1 VGPANG
7 VEGTY
12 LFLKAQGN
20 SADGTDGNALHKVS
34 GETGNLVTE
43 TLSLDDSNVI
53 DNSLVGVEIGG
64 EPAIEHTELAR
75 EVVTQGTYF
84 P

>member
-1 VGPANG
+1 
-7 VEGTY
+7 
-12 LFLKAQGN
+12 
-20 SADGTDGNALHKVS
+20 VS
-34 GETGNLVTE
+34 GETGDLVTE

-53 DNSLVGVEIGG
+53 DDSLVGVEIGG